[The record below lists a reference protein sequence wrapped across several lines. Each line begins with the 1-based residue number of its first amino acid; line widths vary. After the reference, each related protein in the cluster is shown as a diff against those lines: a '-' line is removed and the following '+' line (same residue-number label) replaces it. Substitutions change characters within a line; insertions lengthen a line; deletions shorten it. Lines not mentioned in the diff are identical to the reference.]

1 MITTLDRIDSTT
13 KQFTTDVVG
22 LIDKWPVNNQSET
35 DRIVRYVLSDRW
47 NASEYAKRAVLD
59 EDQDHEKLAKLCQS
73 LYFDSIS
80 YRETNI
86 PKRHAAT
93 FEWIFQEPRTSEDG
107 RPLWSS
113 FPLWLRG
120 ETPEIYW
127 ITGKPDAG
135 KSTLVKFIA
144 QDPRFEASLRQW
156 ATGCQLLI
164 TRFFSWTSRGNR
176 LQKSQEGLFRTIV
189 LEAIHQRAQL
199 AIDIFPAR

>member
-113 FPLWLRG
+113 FPL
-120 ETPEIYW
+120 
-127 ITGKPDAG
+127 
-135 KSTLVKFIA
+135 
-144 QDPRFEASLRQW
+144 
-156 ATGCQLLI
+156 
-164 TRFFSWTSRGNR
+164 
-176 LQKSQEGLFRTIV
+176 
-189 LEAIHQRAQL
+189 
-199 AIDIFPAR
+199 